1 MATLTMRYKW
11 APGELHVKK
20 DRNAITVEAVE
31 MDRPLVF
38 EGKDVYCFKRD
49 GYVYVKGTRYTKADG
64 KERNFM
70 MTCLFK
76 RGFLTD
82 GASAPA
88 FAKMFIPD
96 IKTGDD
102 VYNSAPFIHDGLY
115 MQKGVIDGA
124 DLTREEC
131 DDVLRGIWRIA
142 GMNRLIAGAADL
154 GIYLFAGSPDH
165 WGDDYNNCKHCFN
178 AKFEYR

>member
-1 MATLTMRYKW
+1 MSTN
-11 APGELHVKK
+11 K
-20 DRNAITVEAVE
+20 DRNSIIVKAVE

-38 EGKDVYCFKRD
+38 EGKGVFHFTRD
-49 GYVYVKGTRYTKADG
+49 CYVYVKGSRYIKSED

-88 FAKMFIPD
+88 FAKAFIPS
-96 IKTGDD
+96 IKKGDD

-115 MQKGVIDGA
+115 MYKGNIDGA
-124 DLTREEC
+124 NLSREEC
-131 DDVLRGIWRIA
+131 DDILRCIFRISGISRF
-142 GMNRLIAGAADL
+142 IAGAADV
-154 GIYLFAGSPDH
+154 GTHLFAGSSEH
-165 WGDDYNNCKHCFN
+165 WGDDYNNCRHLFN